1 MPQQQKSA
9 FRRFIAIGA
18 LAGLSVTLASLF
30 VVVRAD
36 DAETLDVEAQQTE
49 SPQFGFGAL
58 ELFKLDRRSGGM
70 LHADVNH
77 DGRTDIVIVDNSHSR
92 IDVMLQRGD
101 KEDAKKDETA
111 DQIAGDVNAIK
122 NDWRF
127 EHVKVSV
134 DREIASMALGDFDGD
149 QRNDIAYIGKPD
161 RLVVRY
167 QSEDGNWKR
176 RSTRRLAEISP
187 GKWILASGDLN
198 SDGRSDLAVLGKNV
212 IYVLYQG
219 ADGKLQSPL
228 ELMNTSAKL
237 SLIQI
242 ADLDGDGIQDLCY
255 AAHDGN
261 ERSLAVRFQD
271 AEGQLGPEMQ
281 FELNR
286 PRSITLA
293 DIDGKPGK
301 EVLTIDART
310 GRVKV
315 SRVTRPK
322 AETGTV
328 ANRLIHYGL
337 GDRGKRVDRDLTLG
351 DMNGDGLVDVVVTDP
366 DAAQMIYFQQRA
378 GRGLDVGKAFPG
390 LVGADQLKAVDIDKD
405 GSSELLVLSSKE
417 KTLGLSRLEKGRL
430 SFPRPLTVEGVPI
443 VFETADLNGDGKLEI
458 VYVANA
464 SKTRRDTHYQLRGLS
479 LDKDGA
485 WKPYKFAD
493 QTELKLPTM
502 KSPGPGRF
510 IQYNIN
516 NDSHPDFILF
526 LKGKT
531 SQPPLLFV
539 GDENGGLKQ
548 VPDSSRGVL
557 GEITTEAIFVGASDN
572 PGLFVAQRNFARNV
586 HLVSEEGRFGW
597 QVVDQYNATDS
608 KAQIAGAAVLDFD
621 GEAGNEIVLIDT
633 GVRRLRILKEKDQ
646 LFQPWSEVEMG
657 SLAFKSS
664 HVADLNNDKRPD
676 LLLLGRSRFAVL
688 YAGQTDPQLAEVA
701 VFESKL
707 KKIFFSDV
715 VAGDLNGDNQP
726 ELVAVDTRSHYVE
739 VMKFSAKTGL
749 KRALHFKVFEEK
761 GFSANEGSGTEPR
774 EAALVD
780 VTGDGRSDLI
790 LLAHD
795 RILLYPQQMAD

>member
-1 MPQQQKSA
+1 MLQQQKSA
-9 FRRFIAIGA
+9 LRLFFAIGC
-18 LAGLSVTLASLF
+18 LATSFASLTT
-30 VVVRAD
+30 VLRGD
-36 DAETLDVEAQQTE
+36 DVDEPQVE
-49 SPQFGFGAL
+49 SPRYGFDAL
-58 ELFKLDRRSGGM
+58 ELFKLDQRSEGM
-70 LHADVNH
+70 LHGDVNH

-92 IDVMLQRGD
+92 IDVMLQRGN
-101 KEDAKKDETA
+101 KADANKDEVA
-111 DQIAGDVNAIK
+111 NQNAQDVNAIK

-134 DREIASMALGDFDGD
+134 DREVASMALGDFDGD
-149 QRNDIAYIGKPD
+149 QRIDIAYIGKPD
-161 RLVVRY
+161 RLIIRY
-167 QSEDGNWKR
+167 QSKEGDWKR

-187 GKWILASGDLN
+187 GKWILSSGDLN
-198 SDGRSDLAVLGKNV
+198 HDGRSDLAVLGKNV

-228 ELMNTSAKL
+228 ELMNTSEKL

-242 ADLDGDGIQDLCY
+242 ADLDGDGNQDLCY

-301 EVLTIDART
+301 EVLTIDVRT

-315 SRVTRPK
+315 SRVTRPQ
-322 AETGTV
+322 AESGTV

-337 GDRGKRVDRDLTLG
+337 GDRGKRVDRDLALG
-351 DMNGDGLVDVVVTDP
+351 DMNGDGLADVVVTDP

-390 LVGADQLKAVDIDKD
+390 LVGTDQLKAVDIDKD
-405 GSSELLVLSSKE
+405 GSAELLVLSSKE
-417 KTLGLSRLEKGRL
+417 KTLALSRLQNGRL
-430 SFPRPLTVEGVPI
+430 SFPQPLTVEGIPV
-443 VFETADLNGDGKLEI
+443 VFETADLNGDGKPEI
-458 VYVANA
+458 VYVSNT
-464 SKTRRDTHYQLRGLS
+464 SKSTRSPEYQLLALS
-479 LDKDGA
+479 LDKNGE
-485 WKPYKFAD
+485 WGPHKFAD
-493 QTELKLPTM
+493 QNAIKLPSI

-516 NDSHPDFILF
+516 NDDYADFIIF
-526 LKGKT
+526 QKGKT

-539 GDENGGLKQ
+539 GDEKGGLTP

-557 GEITTEAIFVGASDN
+557 GEITTEAIFVGPSDN

-586 HLVSEEGRFGW
+586 RLVSQEDRFGW

-633 GVRRLRILKEKDQ
+633 GVRRLRILKEKDR

-657 SLAFKSS
+657 SLAFKTSY
-664 HVADLNNDKRPD
+664 VADLNNDKRPD

-739 VMKFSAKTGL
+739 VLQFSPNEGL
-749 KRALHFKVFEEK
+749 SRALHFKVFEEK

-795 RILLYPQQMAD
+795 RILLYPQQKAE